1 MAIIADAC
9 PDIERMIFKFNP
21 EYFSNYL
28 QVVIKLWNVYTRFIE
43 IFQLTVFE
51 KLRHFETWGGE
62 FQASGL
68 SHLLEIMGQRLEV
81 LHLCHVEEIGFDDL
95 IQITKCCRYYSV
107 IGWRVIEMRFCV
119 RNLRSL
125 TIENCSFNI
134 DESELNEENLY
145 IKNMQVPMLLE
156 LRMFKVISIPLEM
169 AMMILK
175 KCLNIVNIEID
186 GEIDLTN
193 EKVSELLQENNLAK
207 LKHLMIYSSK

>member
-1 MAIIADAC
+1 MIWWNEVKII
-9 PDIERMIFKFNP
+9 
-21 EYFSNYL
+21 L
-28 QVVIKLWNVYTRFIE
+28 
-43 IFQLTVFE
+43 
-51 KLRHFETWGGE
+51 
-62 FQASGL
+62 
-68 SHLLEIMGQRLEV
+68 
-81 LHLCHVEEIGFDDL
+81 
-95 IQITKCCRYYSV
+95 
-107 IGWRVIEMRFCV
+107 CV

>member
-28 QVVIKLWNVYTRFIE
+28 QVVIRFWNVYTQFIE

-95 IQITKCCRYYSV
+95 IQITKCCRYYSM
-107 IGWRVIEMRFCV
+107 IGWT
-119 RNLRSL
+119 L
-125 TIENCSFNI
+125 TNWDEILCQEFEKPYHRKLQLQYWWIRTEWRKFVHQKHASSHVTWIENVQS
-134 DESELNEENLY
+134 D
-145 IKNMQVPMLLE
+145 QH
-156 LRMFKVISIPLEM
+156 SIG
-169 AMMILK
+169 
-175 KCLNIVNIEID
+175 D
-186 GEIDLTN
+186 GNDD
-193 EKVSELLQENNLAK
+193 S
-207 LKHLMIYSSK
+207 